1 MQKLFKKTTIY
12 IARTDKNNNY
22 KESGPCIDCLNVIK
36 KLHLKRIVYS
46 CDNNEIAICKPEEYL
61 PVHQSLGRRHVNNLS
76 KKNDKKK

>member
-1 MQKLFKKTTIY
+1 
-12 IARTDKNNNY
+12 
-22 KESGPCIDCLNVIK
+22 
-36 KLHLKRIVYS
+36 LHLKRIVYS